1 MAAALR
7 RGACREK
14 AGVHGLA
21 DAVRSRQGAAPR
33 QPDRDRA
40 AARGAQDAAAALP
53 HQAAPLR
60 RRLPEL
66 LRARFA
72 APLLRRDRVREQYHR
87 RAVHRPD
94 PARHTSRRRRVDRHL
109 PVHDRSGH
117 RGHDRAVARAQ
128 AAARRPGGSGAPGV
142 HRAPH
147 RPDDEPPA
155 QRRAPVVP
163 VKRRILALVHEH
175 LVPPEDTTGIDVLEA
190 EWKMEYD
197 VIETL
202 REMGHEVRVL
212 GVHDDLAGIRPA
224 AGFFEPHIVFN
235 LMEAF
240 AGVTTFDQNVVSYLE
255 LLRLRYTGCNP
266 RGLIFARDKALSKKL
281 LAYHR
286 IPVPDFSVVRY
297 GRKAAL
303 PKKMHFPLIV
313 KSLFF
318 EASAGIS
325 QASVVEDD
333 DQLARRVQFIH
344 ESLGTGAIVEQ
355 FVDGRELYVGVLG
368 NERLEALPVR
378 EMSFAQMSANSLRI
392 ATERVKW
399 NTQYQKKNGIMTNA
413 AKLDAAAVDHIQR
426 IAERAY
432 RALDLN
438 GYARIDLRMD
448 EEGRAYVLEANP
460 NPNLAYGEDFA
471 ESAETNGISYERL
484 LERIIT
490 LGMRWEPARTG

>member
-1 MAAALR
+1 
-7 RGACREK
+7 
-14 AGVHGLA
+14 
-21 DAVRSRQGAAPR
+21 
-33 QPDRDRA
+33 
-40 AARGAQDAAAALP
+40 
-53 HQAAPLR
+53 
-60 RRLPEL
+60 
-66 LRARFA
+66 
-72 APLLRRDRVREQYHR
+72 
-87 RAVHRPD
+87 
-94 PARHTSRRRRVDRHL
+94 
-109 PVHDRSGH
+109 
-117 RGHDRAVARAQ
+117 
-128 AAARRPGGSGAPGV
+128 
-142 HRAPH
+142 
-147 RPDDEPPA
+147 
-155 QRRAPVVP
+155 

-175 LVPPEDTTGIDVLEA
+175 LVPPEDTTGIDILEA

-202 REMGHEVRVL
+202 RELGHEVRVL

-240 AGVTTFDQNVVSYLE
+240 AGVTTYDQNVVSYLE
-255 LLRLRYTGCNP
+255 LLHLRYTGCNP
-266 RGLIFARDKALSKKL
+266 RGLILARDKALSKKL

-286 IPVPDFSVVRY
+286 IPIPDFCVIRY
-297 GRKAAL
+297 GRKPTL

-325 QASVVEDD
+325 QASVVEDE
-333 DQLARRVQFIH
+333 DQFARRVQFIH
-344 ESLGTGAIVEQ
+344 ESLGTAAIVEQ
-355 FVDGRELYVGVLG
+355 FIDGRELYVGVLG
-368 NERLEALPVR
+368 NERLEVLPVW
-378 EMSFAQMSANSLRI
+378 EMSFAQMPENRWRI

-413 AKLDAAAVDHIQR
+413 AKLTAADIDRIQR
-426 IAERAY
+426 IGKRAY

-448 EEGRAYVLEANP
+448 EAGRVYVLEANP

-471 ESAETNGISYERL
+471 ESAEVNGVSYERL

-490 LGMRWEPARTG
+490 LGLRWEPERTG